1 MLHKA
6 KQILEGTLADIRDEA
21 KYQMFKHRAKK
32 TTLGDIY
39 QDPSK
44 NLPSVDEARVSLT
57 PNINA
62 RRENLKRDAK
72 TAAGAVAL
80 GIASYKAISLVK
92 KRRLHNKWK
101 QVGCD
106 KLTDSVERAKCK
118 QYIASIS

>member
-21 KYQMFKHRAKK
+21 KYRKFLFQNPPKPNM
-32 TTLGDIY
+32 GV
-39 QDPSK
+39 
-44 NLPSVDEARVSLT
+44 VDSAFDAGAREILKQSST
-57 PNINA
+57 P
-62 RRENLKRDAK
+62 RVERLKRDAK

-80 GIASYKAISLVK
+80 GIASYKALALVK
-92 KRRLHNKWK
+92 KRKLHNKWK

>member
-6 KQILEGTLADIRDEA
+6 KQILEGTIADIRDEA
-21 KYQMFKHRAKK
+21 KYQMFKHKAKN
-32 TTLGDIY
+32 TTLGDMA

-44 NLPSVDEARVSLT
+44 NIPSVDDLRVSNKISL
-57 PNINA
+57 NA

-80 GIASYKAISLVK
+80 GIASYKALALVK